1 MKRVWEKSESQELVA
16 RINKATNTRGRIIWG
31 RMSCLRGRTQKAM
44 EMHWHT
50 KLKHEYDW
58 DGKKYVAVQS
68 DSFKD
73 VPRKVERNVGEKG
86 EKSDASKQINFLPQK
101 RVKQVRTYL
110 WGLYKV
116 ETYA

>member
-16 RINKATNTRGRIIWG
+16 RINKATNRDGRIIWS
-31 RMSCLRGRTQKAM
+31 RMSCLRGRTQKSM

-50 KLKHEYDW
+50 KLKREYDW
-58 DGKKYVAVQS
+58 DGKKYVEAQS
-68 DSFKD
+68 DMFKA
-73 VPRKVERNVGEKG
+73 VPRKVKNVVE
-86 EKSDASKQINFLPQK
+86 QK
-101 RVKQVRTYL
+101 CVKEVRSYL

>member
-1 MKRVWEKSESQELVA
+1 MKRVWEKSESQELIA
-16 RINKATNTRGRIIWG
+16 RINKATTKDGRIIWS

-50 KLKHEYDW
+50 KLRHQYNW
-58 DGKKYVAVQS
+58 DGKKYIEVQS
-68 DSFKD
+68 NLFKD
-73 VPRKVERNVGEKG
+73 VPRKVENKVSA
-86 EKSDASKQINFLPQK
+86 KSDAIKQIDFLPK

-110 WGLYKV
+110 WGMYKV